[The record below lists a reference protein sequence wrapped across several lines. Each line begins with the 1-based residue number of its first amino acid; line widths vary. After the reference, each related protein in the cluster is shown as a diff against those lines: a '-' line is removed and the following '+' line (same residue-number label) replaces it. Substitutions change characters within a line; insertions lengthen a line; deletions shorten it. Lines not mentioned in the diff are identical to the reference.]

1 MAAHM
6 GYAPLGR
13 AICIAFICIY
23 ITYY

>member
-1 MAAHM
+1 M